1 MHVVVMFLP
10 GRRAFVISF
19 MVKEQLL
26 QKSSVV
32 KKEISFSE
40 FPSGSV
46 KTRRHTFVWKHNEA
60 EL

>member
-46 KTRRHTFVWKHNEA
+46 HQ
-60 EL
+60 